1 MFRNY
6 VENTLTLMFHLLV
19 TTTPSLIEVHQCLAK
34 CLCSLVTTL
43 GPELQDTSASMN
55 TTRQTCLSC
64 CSIVQE
70 HPDPIVRSAAI
81 GCLQQLQL
89 FAPAYVSLPLIVPRL
104 CINLDSPHLL
114 LRRAAANSLRQFTQR
129 EPKTI
134 WSLSKQRGA
143 DSSLAPCESLE
154 HVVLMKLDV
163 ESDLKLCEDLR
174 EILFSLMTS
183 LAPEDPMKW
192 LHLCNRVLS
201 ASSANGSASGGEGSS
216 AASTGGGQGASES
229 GGAWL
234 EGERGGDEDEDAAKF
249 TTGESEDAQLGTKI
263 SPRWPSKVFAVQC
276 SRRIYAVCRS
286 DPAHFDLSL
295 ARKKNVEK
303 GGTCVSMKMNDMLVG
318 IFVCVDQTLHVLH

>member
-19 TTTPSLIEVHQCLAK
+19 TTPPSLVEVHQCLAK
-34 CLCSLVTTL
+34 CLSSLITTL
-43 GPELQDTSASMN
+43 GPELQDTSSSMN
-55 TTRQTCLSC
+55 ATRQTCLSC

-89 FAPAYVSLPLIVPRL
+89 FAPGYVSLPLIVPHL
-104 CINLDSPHLL
+104 CTSLDSSHLL

-129 EPKTI
+129 EPKAV
-134 WSLSKQRGA
+134 WSLSVQGEKSS
-143 DSSLAPCESLE
+143 SSLSSSTLLVSKSLE
-154 HVVLMKLDV
+154 HIVLLKLDV
-163 ESDLKLCEDLR
+163 ESDPKLCEDLR

-192 LHLCNRVLS
+192 LHLCNGVLS
-201 ASSANGSASGGEGSS
+201 ASGTKGASSRGASSSLSANTRGGEDRG
-216 AASTGGGQGASES
+216 ASNGGGVGWED
-229 GGAWL
+229 
-234 EGERGGDEDEDAAKF
+234 EGEERAGEGGRDEDEDAAKF
-249 TTGESEDAQLGTKI
+249 TTGDSEESQLTTKI
-263 SPRWPSKVFAVQC
+263 APRWPSKVFAVQC

-295 ARKKNVEK
+295 ARKKKMEK
-303 GGTCVSMKMNDMLVG
+303 GGNSTID
-318 IFVCVDQTLHVLH
+318 